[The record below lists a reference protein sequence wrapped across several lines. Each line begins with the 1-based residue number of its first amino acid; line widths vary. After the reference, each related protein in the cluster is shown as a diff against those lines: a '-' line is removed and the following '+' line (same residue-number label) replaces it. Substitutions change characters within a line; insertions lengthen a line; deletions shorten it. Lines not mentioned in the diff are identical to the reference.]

1 MAKRK
6 IALFGGTF
14 DPIHLGHTRVAEA
27 AAKQIDA
34 EKVVFIPAK
43 CSPLKGFSPNATD
56 DDRLRMIELA
66 TRSNERFSVSDCELR
81 RPAPSY
87 TLDTVKHFQREC
99 GDDASIYWLIGAD
112 SVDDLVLWH
121 RIDELIDICR
131 LAVMVRGGY
140 EAPSFDR
147 HLHVLGRNRVEKLQ
161 RNTIETPSIE
171 ISSTLVRRRLAA
183 GDDVGD
189 MLCPDVLDYIRQHG
203 LYRRN

>member
-1 MAKRK
+1 MTKRK

-27 AAKQIDA
+27 AAEQIEA
-34 EKVVFIPAK
+34 ENVVFIPAK

-66 TRSNERFSVSDCELR
+66 TRGNERFSVSDCELH

-87 TLDTVKHFQREC
+87 TLDTVKHFQKEC

-121 RIDELIDICR
+121 RIDELIDICH

-161 RNTIETPSIE
+161 QNVIETPSIE

-183 GDDVGD
+183 GEDVGD
-189 MLCPDVLDYIRQHG
+189 LLCSDVLDYIRRRG